1 MGIGSSG
8 ITISN
13 IRFRFFIIFFMGAVA
28 LASVWYWR
36 SQTLVASNYVPF
48 PIRQASL
55 DNNDNLRSKNY
66 QIEVRET
73 SPSVK

>member
-1 MGIGSSG
+1 
-8 ITISN
+8 
-13 IRFRFFIIFFMGAVA
+13 MGAVA